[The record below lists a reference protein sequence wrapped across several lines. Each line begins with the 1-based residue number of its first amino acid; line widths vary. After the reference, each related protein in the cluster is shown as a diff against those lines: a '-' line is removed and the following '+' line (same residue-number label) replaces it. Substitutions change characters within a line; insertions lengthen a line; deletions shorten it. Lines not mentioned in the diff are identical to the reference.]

1 MPIDARKENFLMKSY
16 IKNAGWIFFEK
27 ILRTVITFILFALI
41 SRQLGPSD
49 TGILNFSQSIAIM
62 LLCITGLGLDSILIN
77 EFSKETNFDKDR
89 VLYSTV
95 MLSKIFISVIV
106 LFVCMLGLY
115 FSNISL
121 INKVVFLV
129 SLLSLIFQTQN
140 TFFSFFQAKS
150 KSYIV
155 TKYSLIALV
164 LSSAVKVVF
173 IVMHTSVVWYA
184 LSYTL
189 DILISFIIIE
199 YQMKAQGMKIK
210 LEYFDKSLIMSLLRK
225 SYPIILS
232 SLLVVLYTRLDQFMI
247 LKMMGAESLGVFS
260 VAIRISEA
268 YSFIPAAV
276 ATSFFPLLTHDNG
289 PKNLKLYFDLVFF
302 SSFFSAIGVIIFSWL
317 FLERLFGISYVESF
331 SILSITVFS
340 TVFAVMGGACTNY
353 LVTINLTFMRLV
365 RASVGLCINFI
376 LNILW
381 IPKYGLVGAAYASL
395 ISQIFSAFLGNLL
408 NKKTWECFYLQS
420 ISILS
425 FGIPGV
431 WTILNKIL
439 RNKYD

>member
-1 MPIDARKENFLMKSY
+1 MKSY

-27 ILRTVITFILFALI
+27 ILRTIITFILFALI

-49 TGILNFSQSIAIM
+49 TGILNFSQSLAIM

-77 EFSKETNFDKDR
+77 EFAKEKETEKER
-89 VLYSTV
+89 SLYSTV
-95 MLSKIFISVIV
+95 MLSKIFISLIV
-106 LFVCMLGLY
+106 LLVCLIGLF
-115 FSNISL
+115 FSDMSSVNKIVFFIS
-121 INKVVFLV
+121 LV
-129 SLLSLIFQTQN
+129 SLVFQTQN

-155 TKYSLIALV
+155 TKYSLIALL
-164 LSSAVKVVF
+164 LSSIIKIIF
-173 IVMHTSVVWYA
+173 IFMHVSVVWYA
-184 LSYTL
+184 FSYTF
-189 DILISFIIIE
+189 DILLSFFIIE
-199 YQMKAQGMKIK
+199 YQMKLQGMKVK
-210 LEYFDKSLIMSLLRK
+210 FYLFDKCLIFSLLK
-225 SYPIILS
+225 QSYPIILS

-289 PKNLKLYFDLVFF
+289 PKNLRLYFDLVFF

-317 FLERLFGISYVESF
+317 FLERLFGASYAESF

-353 LVTINLTFMRLV
+353 LVTINLTYMRLI
-365 RASVGLCINFI
+365 RACVGLIINFI

-395 ISQIFSAFLGNLL
+395 ISQVFSAFLGNLL
-408 NKKTWECFYLQS
+408 NKKTWECFYLQL
-420 ISILS
+420 IAILS
-425 FGIPGV
+425 FGIPGA
-431 WTILNKIL
+431 WTILNKIF